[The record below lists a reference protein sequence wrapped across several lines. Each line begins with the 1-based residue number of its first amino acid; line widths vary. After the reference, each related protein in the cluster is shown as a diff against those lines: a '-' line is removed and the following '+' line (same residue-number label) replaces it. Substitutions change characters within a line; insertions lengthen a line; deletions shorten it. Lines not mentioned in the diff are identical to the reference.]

1 MSLETTLFMIKPDCV
16 DRRLI
21 GDLIAVMEHNGFRV
35 RNLKM
40 FSFTREMAKEFYA
53 EHEGKHFFNPLLN
66 FMLSGPVVA
75 VELEGENAVA
85 GVREIM
91 GATDPVEAA
100 SGTIRHKF
108 ASTQRY
114 NCVHGSDSPGS
125 AVRELKIVFGSN
137 K

>member
-1 MSLETTLFMIKPDCV
+1 MIKPDCV

-21 GDLIAVMEHNGFRV
+21 GDLISVMERNGLRV
-35 RNLKM
+35 RDLKM

-53 EHEGKHFFNPLLN
+53 EHEGKPFFNPLLN

-75 VELEGENAVA
+75 VELEGENAIA
-85 GVREIM
+85 KVREIM
-91 GATDPVEAA
+91 GATDPAEAK

-108 ASTQRY
+108 ASTARY
-114 NCVHGSDSPGS
+114 NCVHGSDSAES
-125 AVRELKIVFGSN
+125 AKRELEIVFGGV

>member
-1 MSLETTLFMIKPDCV
+1 MIKPDCV

-21 GDLIAVMEHNGFRV
+21 GDLISVMERNGLRV
-35 RNLKM
+35 RDLKM

-53 EHEGKHFFNPLLN
+53 EHEGKPFFNPLLN

-75 VELEGENAVA
+75 VELEGENAIA
-85 GVREIM
+85 KVREIM
-91 GATDPVEAA
+91 GATDPAEAK

-108 ASTQRY
+108 ASTVRY
-114 NCVHGSDSPGS
+114 NCVHGSDSAES
-125 AVRELKIVFGSN
+125 AKRELEIVFGGV